1 MSALFT
7 PETFDFFDGIARD
20 PTKTFYSTNREA
32 FREFVDAPFRLLFRR
47 IVNELPATITDLLDT
62 KRDLFSRI
70 PKNDFGRGGAWD
82 FYWAA
87 VHAPGES
94 RIQSPQLYL
103 SMDRNALEL
112 GFAFGTRGT
121 EYEERFLKN
130 LEDNETELEDLLS
143 VSFQGMPLTFGSREL
158 DPTVEDLTT
167 WFADPA
173 ALGLQAR
180 RRATR
185 EELLRHDLND
195 LVLLGVETFKRLF
208 PLMILALLESP
219 MTAVRSYLDVPE
231 VGQADLGLQPAYSLA
246 ACAADTHL
254 PEEQLATW
262 TRAIDR
268 HGQAIVYGPP
278 GTGKTFVSEHL
289 ARHLVGGNDGF
300 TDLVQFH
307 PAYSYEDFMQGIRPS
322 VTEEG
327 SLDYSMVPGRFME
340 FCRRADLRTG
350 PCVLIIDEIN
360 RANLA
365 RVFGELMYL
374 MEYRGRWIPLA
385 GGERFGIP
393 ENVRILGTMNT
404 ADRSIALVDH
414 ALRRRFAF
422 LALYPDFDVLR
433 AFHRKTGYDPDPLIA
448 VLTSLNSAIGDR
460 HYEIGISFFMRPGI
474 EDELPDIWRTQIE
487 PYLEEYFF
495 DQPAKVEAFRWA
507 QVQSQLRAP

>member
-20 PTKTFYSTNREA
+20 PTKAFYSAHREA
-32 FREFVDAPFRLLFRR
+32 FREFVDAPFRLLFQR
-47 IVNELPATITDLLDT
+47 IVGELPATVTDLVET

-87 VHAPGES
+87 LHAPGES
-94 RIQSPQLYL
+94 RIQSPQLFMW
-103 SMDRNALEL
+103 MDRSVLDL
-112 GFAFGTRGT
+112 GFAFGRRGT

-130 LEDNETELEDLLS
+130 LEDSEDEMEDLLS
-143 VSFQGMPLTFGSREL
+143 ASFQGIPLTFGSREL
-158 DPTVEDLTT
+158 GQPVEDLAT
-167 WFADPA
+167 WLADPA
-173 ALGLQAR
+173 ALGLEAR
-180 RRATR
+180 RRIPR
-185 EELLRHDLND
+185 EELLGRGLND
-195 LVLLGVETFKRLF
+195 LVLLGVDTFKRLF
-208 PLMILALLESP
+208 PLMVLALLESP
-219 MTAVRSYLDVPE
+219 MPAVRSYLDVPE
-231 VGQADLGLQPAYSLA
+231 VGDPGLEFQPAYSLA

-262 TRAIDR
+262 IRAIDR

-307 PAYSYEDFMQGIRPS
+307 PAYSYEDFIQGIRPR

-374 MEYRGRWIPLA
+374 MEYRGRSIPLA
-385 GGERFGIP
+385 GGERFRIP

-433 AFHRKTGYDPDPLIA
+433 AFHLTTAYDPDPLIA
-448 VLTSLNSAIGDR
+448 VLTSLSTAIGDR

-507 QVQSQLRAP
+507 QVRPQRRAR